1 MVNISILK
9 NLISK
14 VWNESNMSNTEDKV
28 AGCFAAIVI
37 VLVVDLIMAWLVM
50 FLWNSVIPVIFTLP
64 TITYWQAFMLMLLT
78 DILFKSK
85 ISVKE

>member
-1 MVNISILK
+1 
-9 NLISK
+9 
-14 VWNESNMSNTEDKV
+14 MSSTEDKIT
-28 AGCFAAIVI
+28 GCLGAIVI
-37 VLVVDLIMAWLVM
+37 LLVVDLIMAWCVM
-50 FLWNSVIPVIFTLP
+50 LLWNGVIPAIFTLP